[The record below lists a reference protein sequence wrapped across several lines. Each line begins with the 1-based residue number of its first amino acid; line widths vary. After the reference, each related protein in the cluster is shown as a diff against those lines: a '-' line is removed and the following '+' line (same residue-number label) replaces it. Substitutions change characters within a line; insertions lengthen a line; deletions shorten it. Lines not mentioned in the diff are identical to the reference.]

1 MSDVKADAPSM
12 LQSLKAHGI
21 SRNILEALFC
31 IACIRENAS
40 LLEYCSSL
48 ANDPSDLREICE
60 QRSIFL
66 AARDSP
72 NFDTWQLLLANGFFF
87 DRRKQDQSGN
97 FRVLATVAMIGDR
110 PHLKLLKL
118 LVQHGLEISDEI
130 FGMAA
135 KGFDAE
141 GMRWL
146 VSKCE
151 VRDMSQYAL
160 ITAAASNGRVVE
172 VLIDSGMDVNFE
184 VGRSRDPFDGRTGT
198 FPLLEAASVGNL
210 DVVKLL
216 LERGARKEKKNSD
229 GWSAAKIA
237 AHNGH
242 TNVLDFIESFVSG
255 DSSL

>member
-1 MSDVKADAPSM
+1 MSDVKADAPSV
-12 LQSLKAHGI
+12 LESLRARGI

-31 IACIRENAS
+31 IACMRENPS
-40 LLEYCSSL
+40 LLEYCFSL
-48 ANDPSDLREICE
+48 ANNPLDLREICE

-72 NFDTWQLLLANGFFF
+72 NFDIWRLLLANGFFV
-87 DRRKQDQSGN
+87 DQLKQDQSGN
-97 FRVLATVAMIGDR
+97 FHVLATLAMIGER

-118 LVQHGLEISDEI
+118 LVQHGLEISDNI
-130 FGMAA
+130 FSMAA
-135 KGFDAE
+135 KKFDAE

-151 VRDMSQYAL
+151 VRDMNQYAL

-172 VLIDSGMDVNFE
+172 VLIDSGMNVNFE
-184 VGRSRDPFDGRTGT
+184 VGRSSDPFDGRPGT
-198 FPLLEAASVGNL
+198 FPLLEAASLGNL

-242 TNVLDFIESFVSG
+242 TDVLDVIESFVSG